1 MLNNALCIPCLY
13 EVLWCLTHVNEYT
26 KINAMY
32 GPCNYKAVNWETRQG
47 DGYTTEEYEAFSAA
61 FDAATKAYND
71 LLHLDFGTSRRIQN
85 GASVV
90 KVIGKKFGVSMRLG
104 LISAGISLV
113 VGVLLGILQTAF
125 KDKVFDW
132 IGTAYTVF
140 VNAVPSLVSYSLVL
154 VFGSKYLGFPTLYS
168 TRNVGPSSVLP
179 IVCLSLASI
188 AGYALWTRRYMVDE
202 LTRDYIKLAR
212 VKGLSSSEIMFKHVL
227 RNAMVPMVQYIP
239 QSILLTVGGSLLMER
254 FFSVPG
260 MGPLLTD
267 AIQRYDEA
275 ERVGYSNYSYWGSVV
290 QNFLKHKAAVV
301 CLFLFLFLVVFSFIA
316 LAIGKYDYQTL
327 VTDSSL
333 AFQKPN
339 GEYWF
344 GTDNLGRDY
353 WCQVWYATQVS
364 IRLALIVA
372 VGESI
377 LGVIIGLIWGYVREL
392 DRFFTELYNL
402 IDNVPYIIYMT
413 LIALVVG
420 QSFTIMAVSMI
431 AIGWLVMAR
440 RVRNMV
446 FMFRDRE
453 YNLASRC
460 LGTPLWRVL
469 TKNILPYLVSVII
482 LRMALS
488 IPATINLESTLSYL
502 GIGLGIETPSL
513 GLILSKVRGFFLD
526 YPYLLV
532 FPASIVSIISISFYI
547 MGNAFSDAADP
558 RNHV

>member
-1 MLNNALCIPCLY
+1 MA
-13 EVLWCLTHVNEYT
+13 
-26 KINAMY
+26 
-32 GPCNYKAVNWETRQG
+32 KA
-47 DGYTTEEYEAFSAA
+47 S
-61 FDAATKAYND
+61 
-71 LLHLDFGTSRRIQN
+71 DFE
-85 GASVV
+85 
-90 KVIGKKFGVSMRLG
+90 GKKQDDLF
-104 LISAGISLV
+104 
-113 VGVLLGILQTAF
+113 
-125 KDKVFDW
+125 
-132 IGTAYTVF
+132 YF
-140 VNAVPSLVSYSLVL
+140 VDYS
-154 VFGSKYLGFPTLYS
+154 P
-168 TRNVGPSSVLP
+168 
-179 IVCLSLASI
+179 
-188 AGYALWTRRYMVDE
+188 E
-202 LTRDYIKLAR
+202 
-212 VKGLSSSEIMFKHVL
+212 
-227 RNAMVPMVQYIP
+227 
-239 QSILLTVGGSLLMER
+239 
-254 FFSVPG
+254 
-260 MGPLLTD
+260 
-267 AIQRYDEA
+267 EA

-290 QNFLKHKAAVV
+290 QNFLKHKMAVV
-301 CLFLFLFLVVFSFIA
+301 CLVLFLFLVIFSFIA
-316 LAIGKYDYQTL
+316 LAVGKYDYQTL
-327 VTDSSL
+327 ITDSSK
-333 AFQKPN
+333 AFIAPN
-339 GEYWF
+339 SEYWF

-377 LGVIIGLIWGYVREL
+377 LGVIIGLIWGYVRSL

-420 QSFTIMAVSMI
+420 QSFTI
-431 AIGWLVMAR
+431 
-440 RVRNMV
+440 V

>member
-1 MLNNALCIPCLY
+1 MA
-13 EVLWCLTHVNEYT
+13 
-26 KINAMY
+26 
-32 GPCNYKAVNWETRQG
+32 KA
-47 DGYTTEEYEAFSAA
+47 S
-61 FDAATKAYND
+61 
-71 LLHLDFGTSRRIQN
+71 DFE
-85 GASVV
+85 
-90 KVIGKKFGVSMRLG
+90 GKKQDDLF
-104 LISAGISLV
+104 
-113 VGVLLGILQTAF
+113 
-125 KDKVFDW
+125 
-132 IGTAYTVF
+132 YF
-140 VNAVPSLVSYSLVL
+140 VDYS
-154 VFGSKYLGFPTLYS
+154 P
-168 TRNVGPSSVLP
+168 
-179 IVCLSLASI
+179 
-188 AGYALWTRRYMVDE
+188 E
-202 LTRDYIKLAR
+202 
-212 VKGLSSSEIMFKHVL
+212 
-227 RNAMVPMVQYIP
+227 
-239 QSILLTVGGSLLMER
+239 
-254 FFSVPG
+254 
-260 MGPLLTD
+260 
-267 AIQRYDEA
+267 EA

-290 QNFLKHKAAVV
+290 QNFLKHKMAVV
-301 CLFLFLFLVVFSFIA
+301 CLVLFLFLVIFSFIA
-316 LAIGKYDYQTL
+316 LAVGKYDYQTL
-327 VTDSSL
+327 ITDSSK
-333 AFQKPN
+333 AFIAPN
-339 GEYWF
+339 SEYWF

-377 LGVIIGLIWGYVREL
+377 LGVVIGLIWGYVRSL

-402 IDNVPYIIYMT
+402 
-413 LIALVVG
+413 
-420 QSFTIMAVSMI
+420 
-431 AIGWLVMAR
+431 
-440 RVRNMV
+440 V